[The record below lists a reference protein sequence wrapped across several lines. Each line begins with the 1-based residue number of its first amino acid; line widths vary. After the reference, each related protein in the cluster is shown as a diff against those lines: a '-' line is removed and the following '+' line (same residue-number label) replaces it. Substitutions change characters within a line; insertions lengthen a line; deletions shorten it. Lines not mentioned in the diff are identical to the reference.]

1 MIEIQRFWLPGLLGM
16 VPKMG
21 ELIGAPEIGRA
32 QRLQSTGRGGM
43 GRRFRLLFGLGDAS
57 SPNTKKVGYLLQF
70 PGLSFPTT
78 HYKSRQVEESVV
90 LKNKI

>member
-57 SPNTKKVGYLLQF
+57 SPNTKKVGTYSNSRAYHSPQH
-70 PGLSFPTT
+70 TT
-78 HYKSRQVEESVV
+78 NHARWRRV
-90 LKNKI
+90 LC